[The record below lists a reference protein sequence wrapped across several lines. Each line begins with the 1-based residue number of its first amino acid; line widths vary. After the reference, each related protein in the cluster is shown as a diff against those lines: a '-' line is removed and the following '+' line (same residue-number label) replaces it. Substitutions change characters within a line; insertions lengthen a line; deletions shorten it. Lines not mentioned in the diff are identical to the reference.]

1 MQRKSAI
8 AIFFLMASLP
18 LFSQVMESAKGGGMQ
33 QWTIGS
39 GFSYFSPDYGS
50 AHLAGGTLWLDET
63 PAMMPQFLRG
73 LSIDFE
79 ARDLSL
85 DRSPNYAGL
94 RLDTAGGGLIYR
106 WTRFGKV
113 RPYTKFTEGLGNL
126 DYMTAYGTGKMHRYN
141 SGREVSGM
149 GGGVE
154 IRAYRAVWVRAD
166 YEYQYWPDFWI
177 SKATPDGA
185 ALNPQGLTLGAIYHF
200 GRDRRVY

>member
-1 MQRKSAI
+1 MQRKSAV

-33 QWTIGS
+33 QWNIGT
-39 GFSYFSPDYGS
+39 GFSYFNPDYGQF
-50 AHLAGGTLWLDET
+50 HLAGGTLWLDET

-73 LSIDFE
+73 LSLDFE

-85 DRSPNYAGL
+85 GRAP
-94 RLDTAGGGLIYR
+94 REPIIRVDTAGGGAIYR
-106 WTRFGKV
+106 LTHFSKI
-113 RPYTKFTEGLGNL
+113 RPYGKFTASLGNI
-126 DYMTAYGTGKMHRYN
+126 DYMTSATHRFN
-141 SGREVSGM
+141 QSRTVIGM

-166 YEYQYWPDFWI
+166 YEYQDWPNFWVTRA
-177 SKATPDGA
+177 SGYRTGA
-185 ALNPQGLTLGAIYHF
+185 ALDPAGFTLGAIYHF